1 VVIPASLSLA
11 WHLGI
16 RLITA
21 RAAKTDPVAAVLQ
34 LYQGAAR
41 LLLTGKVVDVQR
53 NTADGFVT
61 GYVKIN
67 KQARSTLQ
75 QRQQYERPAC
85 ETADGSVSTSNA
97 REAADPQCTELVVE
111 FQNENLVVVR
121 QTAPGEC
128 VLATVPDLIC
138 CLESSTGAA
147 VATED
152 IRYGLQVSVV
162 VLPAH
167 PALRTAA
174 ALEVVGPAAFGIADV
189 QYKPVGSFPVIPSV
203 HELFHQKNT

>member
-16 RLITA
+16 KLITA
-21 RAAKTDPVAAVLQ
+21 TAAKTDPVAAVLQ
-34 LYQGAAR
+34 LYQGAGR

-61 GYVKIN
+61 GYVKIT

-75 QRQQYERPAC
+75 QRQQYEGPAC
-85 ETADGSVSTSNA
+85 ETADCSVSISNA
-97 REAADPQCTELVVE
+97 REAADALCTELVVE
-111 FQNENLVVVR
+111 FQNENLVVR
-121 QTAPGEC
+121 QTVPGEC

-167 PALRTAA
+167 PALRTAE